1 MGRGCSVSTLA
12 ATLPYP
18 TAYYMP
24 TPLRE
29 PAHIARAVIE
39 WDVRDDVP
47 DIGIWRDLRDSL
59 RIAQQAQTATLWAEF
74 DAPIRAVPRHSE
86 GGGR

>member
-1 MGRGCSVSTLA
+1 MSTLA
-12 ATLPYP
+12 STLLCP

-29 PAHIARAVIE
+29 PACIARVVIE

-47 DIGIWRDLRDSL
+47 DIGLWRDLRDSM
-59 RIAQQAQTATLWAEF
+59 RIAQQAQAATLWAEF
-74 DAPIRAVPRHSE
+74 DAPIRAVQRHSE
-86 GGGR
+86 GGAR